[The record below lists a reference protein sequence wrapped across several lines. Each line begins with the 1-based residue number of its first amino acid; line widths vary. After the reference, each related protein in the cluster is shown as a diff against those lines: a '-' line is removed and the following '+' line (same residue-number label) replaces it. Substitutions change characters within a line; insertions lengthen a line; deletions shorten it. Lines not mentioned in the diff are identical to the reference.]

1 MPKGPVGPAVGQVQ
15 GGNKIFIQVISASHA
30 LFLAWQDTE
39 RFQAR
44 SQKLEHRLLSK
55 ERELE
60 QLIQKQKR
68 VSFHQCPQMP
78 GPRCVLFGFTHFP
91 CLALRTSFYP
101 LI

>member
-1 MPKGPVGPAVGQVQ
+1 MGPAVGQVQ
-15 GGNKIFIQVISASHA
+15 GGNNVFIQVISASHA

-60 QLIQKQKR
+60 QLLQKQKR
-68 VSFHQCPQMP
+68 VGFRPFLSAWPTLRALWFLLTFPAFHL
-78 GPRCVLFGFTHFP
+78 GLLFTP
-91 CLALRTSFYP
+91 
-101 LI
+101 